1 MMDIVFNYLKDGLIG
16 KAGQV
21 LTYMSKASI
30 DLFSNSIVT
39 NILSLFDWIGL
50 ILLAVGI
57 LFAIANVYIDYLESD
72 CINAHLLIINI
83 IKAIVAYT
91 FIRVGA
97 IALYDLSTTIN
108 TYVSQIA
115 STPDYN
121 TQLSTIN
128 TALNNSGLGLIWTL
142 IIAIVALFAVIECLI
157 QIMKRGG
164 LYIAQI
170 IIGYLYIFSI
180 PSGNT
185 DGFFEWCKTTVAMA
199 LTNVVQIALL
209 YIGMDLIANDITKL
223 FLGIG
228 VILAAASVEK
238 IAGRYGMSPKSS
250 RMGGMSSLA
259 FRNMGSSGSF
269 AGGGSTAGSAASASS
284 SASVGTS
291 LIPR

>member
-1 MMDIVFNYLKDGLIG
+1 MMDIVFTYLKDQIIG
-16 KAGQV
+16 MAGKV
-21 LTYMSKASI
+21 LTYMTNASI
-30 DLFSNSIVT
+30 DLFSNNLVT
-39 NILSLFDWIGL
+39 NILALFDFIGL

-72 CINAHLLIINI
+72 CINVHLLIINI

-97 IALYDLSTTIN
+97 IALYDLSNTIN
-108 TYVSQIA
+108 TYVSQIV

-121 TQLSTIN
+121 TQLSTLN
-128 TALNNSGLGLIWTL
+128 TVLNNLGIGLIWTL
-142 IIAIVALFAVIECLI
+142 LIGIVALFSVITCLI

-164 LYIAQI
+164 LYMAQI

-209 YIGMDLIANDITKL
+209 YIGMNLIANDATKL

-228 VILAAASVEK
+228 VIMAAASVEK

-250 RMGGMSSLA
+250 KMGGMSSLA
-259 FRNMGSSGSF
+259 FRNMGS
-269 AGGGSTAGSAASASS
+269 AGGFSGGASTAGSAASASS
-284 SASVGTS
+284 SASAVTS
-291 LIPR
+291 LIPK